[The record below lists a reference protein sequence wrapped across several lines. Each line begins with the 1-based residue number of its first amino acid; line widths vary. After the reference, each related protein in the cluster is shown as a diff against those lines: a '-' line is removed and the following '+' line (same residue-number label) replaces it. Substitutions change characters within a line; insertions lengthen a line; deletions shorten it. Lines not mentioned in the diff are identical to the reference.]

1 MKSLRLIRWSGSV
14 LSQRTRPCSI
24 QFQCQY
30 RPLLPQVSR
39 AQSTAT
45 AVQHQY
51 DDTPSTGTRAE
62 DSEYDADAS
71 IPTSGKEIAE
81 ASKSRLPRR
90 PFQRKTSPTE
100 SARLAALH
108 ARLTLPPRLPLT
120 TFARCLIDP
129 SAKPQ
134 PNQNNASLSVLGN
147 DLLGYFASEAI
158 ICRYPRLPQEVYV
171 SAVTAH
177 VGTKTLLAIS
187 REWGVEH
194 AAAPGPEVD
203 PGFLQFSRLIAGNAS
218 VDGTG
223 TQFRELEGPADQVQK
238 LRGWQRGV
246 TSQDLDNKSSRET
259 AATDASAGSRSRTPS
274 EPPPKTLEEASAGF
288 VRALMGALYLHTG
301 LRQTKAFFNAHFL
314 SRHLDVSS
322 LFQFQQATRD
332 LARLCARESF
342 DPPLARL
349 LSETGRK
356 SRHPVFVVGI
366 FSGREK
372 LGEGSGGSL
381 DEARIRAAIAA
392 LKGWYLYSPL
402 KVRVPSE
409 AVGKSGE
416 TWEPV
421 MIDGGEVVV

>member
-24 QFQCQY
+24 QLQCQC
-30 RPLLPQVSR
+30 RRLLPQVSR

-45 AVQHQY
+45 TVQHQY
-51 DDTPSTGTRAE
+51 DDTSSSDTRPDDREVSSDAFVST
-62 DSEYDADAS
+62 
-71 IPTSGKEIAE
+71 PGKEITK
-81 ASKSRLPRR
+81 ASSSRVPRHSL
-90 PFQRKTSPTE
+90 QRTTSPTE
-100 SARLAALH
+100 SARLAALY

-120 TFARCLIDP
+120 IFARCLIDP
-129 SAKPQ
+129 SAKLQ
-134 PNQNNASLSVLGN
+134 RNHNNASLSVLGN
-147 DLLGYFASEAI
+147 DLLGYFTSEAI
-158 ICRYPRLPQEVYV
+158 ICRYPRLPQDVYV
-171 SAVTAH
+171 SAVTAY

-223 TQFRELEGPADQVQK
+223 TQFKELDGPADQVQK

-246 TSQDLDNKSSRET
+246 TGQDLDNMTLKET
-259 AATDASAGSRSRTPS
+259 AATNSSARSGSQRPLET
-274 EPPPKTLEEASAGF
+274 PPKTLEEASAGF

-392 LKGWYLYSPL
+392 LKGWHLYSPL